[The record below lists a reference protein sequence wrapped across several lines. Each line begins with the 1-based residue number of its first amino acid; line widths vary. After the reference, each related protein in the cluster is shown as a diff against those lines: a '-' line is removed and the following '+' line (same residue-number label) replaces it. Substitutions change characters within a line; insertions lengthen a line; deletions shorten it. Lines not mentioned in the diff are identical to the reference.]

1 MAAAIVNLPYE
12 YQGTPMDHEKTLTL
26 QIVDQPPE
34 KAVYKRNVKPNPSVL
49 LVGESDPQEGE
60 LFVFATLIRC
70 DTFAEEHR
78 FLTGN
83 KPLPITVGRVATF
96 RKLKI
101 MVTSHQQGE
110 TLFSLRFELRRKL
123 GENEFDTICTVTT
136 NPIMVLSH
144 STQMKP
150 VPAAIPV
157 ISEVI
162 PGTGPATGGTR
173 VAILG
178 SNFADTP
185 ALRIRF
191 DTSDVIP
198 EFKGPGTLVCHTPQ
212 HIPGPVLVRVANG
225 SAWSETGCTFTY
237 ADPMR
242 NSGTATSGIVPM
254 YGPLDTMSYEWDVT
268 SIQSRSAAGVLSLN
282 SLD

>member
-1 MAAAIVNLPYE
+1 MCTNIFYRS
-12 YQGTPMDHEKTLTL
+12 LTL

-49 LVGESDPQEGE
+49 LVGENDPQEGE

-110 TLFSLRFELRRKL
+110 TLFSLRFELRRKR
-123 GENEFDTICTVTT
+123 GENEFDAITSVTT

-150 VPAAIPV
+150 VQAVIPV

-173 VAILG
+173 VAIIG
-178 SNFADTP
+178 
-185 ALRIRF
+185 
-191 DTSDVIP
+191 
-198 EFKGPGTLVCHTPQ
+198 
-212 HIPGPVLVRVANG
+212 
-225 SAWSETGCTFTY
+225 
-237 ADPMR
+237 
-242 NSGTATSGIVPM
+242 
-254 YGPLDTMSYEWDVT
+254 
-268 SIQSRSAAGVLSLN
+268 
-282 SLD
+282 